1 VIIILMG
8 VSGSGKTT
16 LGKALATE
24 LGWRFVEGDDYHPQE
39 NRAKMAAAF
48 PLNDADRQP
57 WLARLSSII
66 DNHLRNGRDAVV
78 TCSALKKSYQKQ
90 LVRDPEQ
97 VHLVYLHGE
106 FDLILQRLKQRQG
119 HYMPP
124 QLLQSQFVA
133 LERPDDALTIA
144 VALSPDEIVAS
155 IKQQLRPEPLSHET
169 EVLLDGL
176 MFPEGPRW
184 RDGWF
189 WFTDQ
194 HAQQVVR
201 VNLQAESEV
210 LADLDDLPGGLG
222 WLPDGRLLVV
232 SMTRRQILVLEDGA
246 LRLYA
251 DLSAQASFHCNDM
264 LVDQQ
269 GRAYVGNFGFDLHG
283 GEERKPAELILVEPN
298 GKPRVV
304 ADGLIFPNG
313 CALTPD
319 GSSLLVAETF
329 ASRVTAFDI
338 AADGSLNNQRIW
350 AELGDA
356 YPDGICITPSGRLWI
371 AAPNLSRLL
380 LVAEGGEIL
389 RTLVPWGDP
398 YACMLGGEDNQTL
411 FIASAETDDPTLAR
425 AFKSGR
431 IETLNLSNTA

>member
-16 LGKALATE
+16 VGKALARD
-24 LGWRFVEGDDYHPQE
+24 LAWRFVEGDNYHPKE
-39 NRAKMAAAF
+39 NWNKMANAI
-48 PLNDADRQP
+48 PLNDLDRQP
-57 WLARLSSII
+57 WLERLSSII
-66 DNHLRNGRDAVV
+66 DSHLSNGRDAVL
-78 TCSALKKSYQKQ
+78 TCSALKKSYQQQ

-97 VHLVYLHGE
+97 VHLVYLHGSFE
-106 FDLILQRLKQRQG
+106 LILLRLKQRQG

-124 QLLQSQFVA
+124 ELLQSQFDA
-133 LERPDDALTIA
+133 LENPDDALTLP
-144 VALSPDEIVAS
+144 VELSPDEIVAR

-184 RDGWF
+184 RDDWF

-194 HAQQVVR
+194 HAQQIIR
-201 VNLQAESEV
+201 VNQQGESEV
-210 LADLDDLPGGLG
+210 LAKLDDLPGGLG

-232 SMTRRQILVLEDGA
+232 SMTRRQILVLEDGE
-246 LRLYA
+246 LHLYA
-251 DLSAQASFHCNDM
+251 DLSDLASFHCNDM
-264 LVDQQ
+264 LVDPL

-283 GEERKPAELILVEPN
+283 GEARKPAELIIIEPD
-298 GKPRVV
+298 GKSRVV

-319 GSSLLVAETF
+319 GQSLLVAETF
-329 ASRVTAFDI
+329 ASRITAFDI
-338 AADGSLNNQRIW
+338 ADDGSLNNRRIW
-350 AELGDA
+350 AELGNA
-356 YPDGICITPSGRLWI
+356 YPDGICMTPSGEIWI

-380 LVAEGGEIL
+380 LVAEGGEVL
-389 RTLVPWGDP
+389 RTLMPWGDP
-398 YACMLGGEDNQTL
+398 YACMLGGEDNQIL
-411 FIASAETDDPTLAR
+411 FIANSETDDPTLAR

-431 IETLNLSNTA
+431 IETLSLTD

>member
-1 VIIILMG
+1 MIIILMG

-16 LGKALATE
+16 VGKALAAE
-24 LGWRFVEGDDYHPQE
+24 LGWRFVEGDDYHPKE
-39 NRAKMAAAF
+39 NRTKMANAI

-57 WLARLSSII
+57 WLERLSSII
-66 DNHLRNGRDAVV
+66 DKLLGNGRDAVLS
-78 TCSALKKSYQKQ
+78 CSALKKSYRQQ
-90 LVRDPEQ
+90 LVREPEQ
-97 VHLVYLHGE
+97 VHLVYLHGA

-124 QLLQSQFVA
+124 ELLQSQFDA
-133 LERPDDALTIA
+133 LENPDDALTLP

-169 EVLLDGL
+169 GVLLDGL

-184 RDGWF
+184 RDGWLC
-189 WFTDQ
+189 FTDQ
-194 HAQQVVR
+194 HAQQIVR
-201 VNLQAESEV
+201 VNLQGESEV
-210 LADLDDLPGGLG
+210 LAKLDDLPGGLG

-232 SMTRRQILVLEDGA
+232 SMTRREILVLEDGA
-246 LRLYA
+246 LHLYA
-251 DLSAQASFHCNDM
+251 DLSELASFHCNDM
-264 LVDQQ
+264 LLDHQ

-283 GEERKPAELILVEPN
+283 GEERKPAELILVDPN
-298 GKPRVV
+298 GKSRVV
-304 ADGLIFPNG
+304 ADELIFPNG

-319 GSSLLVAETF
+319 GKSLLVAETF
-329 ASRVTAFDI
+329 ASRITAFDI
-338 AADGSLNNQRIW
+338 DTDGGLSNRRIW

-356 YPDGICITPSGRLWI
+356 YPDGISMTAKGDLWV

-380 LVAEGGEIL
+380 LVQEGGEIL
-389 RTLVPWGDP
+389 RTILPWGDP

-425 AFKSGR
+425 ALKSGR
-431 IETLNLSNTA
+431 IEILRAC